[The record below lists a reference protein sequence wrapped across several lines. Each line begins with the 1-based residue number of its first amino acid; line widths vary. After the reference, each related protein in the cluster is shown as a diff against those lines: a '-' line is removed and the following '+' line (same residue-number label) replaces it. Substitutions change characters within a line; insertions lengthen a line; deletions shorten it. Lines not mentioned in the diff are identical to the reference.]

1 MGLRRSQR
9 EGEDFRQRE
18 AAFPPIGPGTFQHQ
32 KTLR

>member
-18 AAFPPIGPGTFQHQ
+18 AAFPPMDLGTFQHQ